1 MSVRRAVEEI
11 IPFIRHNENE
21 QSNDKDGL
29 SNNATSQIRN
39 VAVIAH
45 VDHGKS
51 TLVNALCVAKK
62 LCKGNELFMDSLDAE
77 AERGITIKSSSISF
91 VFDVPMPEQLR
102 RNTIAAS
109 IQGSSPST
117 SSSDD
122 DSKKMVKK
130 QDTKE
135 DEAKKSG
142 SEKCDSQAKTMKKPQ
157 KKKKQKKSS
166 RFDRNAPLQWHH
178 TPRDTTMP
186 TEKVLLNV
194 IDSPGHVDF
203 SSEVT
208 AALRLAD
215 GALVVIDCAEGPRVQ
230 TRTVVRQAL
239 AERIRPVLFVNKLD
253 KMFFLW
259 PGDYEACYQR
269 ILRGIESLNAVIQQN
284 DPKLMGPVTV
294 HPQNATVAFGSGLH
308 GWGFTLRHWAAIYH
322 NRCGI
327 SERKMMKKL
336 WGDNFWD
343 PKTKLWSRAK
353 TLQRQVRGFNHF
365 VLRPLNNLFKACK
378 DYEKH
383 LERQDVVVSSS
394 EEGKGGGGGD
404 IGKWMRRLGVSPNSA
419 GLKNKKGDRLVGS
432 RLFGALMKGW
442 MPAAEP
448 MVKMIHQHVPSPLQA
463 QKYRSEILYA
473 GPQDDAASRAMRAC
487 DPEGPLMVY
496 ISKMLPAGGSS
507 SSSSSSRFL
516 AFGRVF
522 SGTMKSGEQ
531 VRILGDD
538 YYPGA
543 KHGLFVKPVSSI
555 NHVMGPYV
563 EAISGRVGPGAVVAI
578 AGIDR
583 YLEKNATLTTAK
595 DAHTFVSLHHAVAPV
610 VRVLVHL
617 DKRAARGAA
626 GDRLPKALRQLSQA
640 DPLIKVIKSEE
651 VAGGFILC
659 VGGILHLDV
668 SLNDL
673 REKLGPSLADALIVS
688 QPTVSFRETIASESR
703 ETAVAKSANKH
714 NRIHATAAPMD
725 KGLLEAV
732 CAPESKSDLSDFSI
746 SSDAKKRARAL
757 VSEFSFDPATAKKVW
772 ALHHNQQLSS
782 CNMLVD
788 GSRGSQY
795 ANEIK
800 EMVLDGF
807 AEACAKGIL
816 CQEPLTGLQMTVED
830 FKIIADS
837 AHRNARQITPMAR
850 QCVHTAQLLSD
861 SRLLEP
867 YFELTLTG
875 PKSAEK
881 GIFTTLRQT
890 HGQVVDQKGACSAG
904 DFVEIAAHLSVRNS
918 FGFTK
923 KLRENTKGEAF
934 VEMKFSHWDAVPGD
948 PRDKQSE
955 AGRVV
960 LQIRKRK
967 GLKPDIPHESDYQVR
982 L

>member
-91 VFDVPMPEQLR
+91 VFDVPMPEQL
-102 RNTIAAS
+102 
-109 IQGSSPST
+109 
-117 SSSDD
+117 
-122 DSKKMVKK
+122 
-130 QDTKE
+130 
-135 DEAKKSG
+135 
-142 SEKCDSQAKTMKKPQ
+142 QAK
-157 KKKKQKKSS
+157 
-166 RFDRNAPLQWHH
+166 
-178 TPRDTTMP
+178 
-186 TEKVLLNV
+186 EVLLNV

-383 LERQDVVVSSS
+383 LERQD
-394 EEGKGGGGGD
+394 
-404 IGKWMRRLGVSPNSA
+404 WMRRLGVSPNSA

-473 GPQDDAASRAMRAC
+473 GPQDDTASRAMRAC

-496 ISKMLPAGGSS
+496 ISKMLSAGGSS

-960 LQIRKRK
+960 LEIRKRK